1 MSGTERILFYLN
13 FFAEL
18 LLLWRFVHCQLHRT
32 YRSLF
37 WYWVVQAFA
46 AVVLMSVPMLTHR
59 YMYTYYGTQTI
70 VLFMAVFVVQD
81 LYRIALLEYP
91 AVVSLERRIMI
102 GAMAVSAIVAL
113 AGIPL
118 DFTIL
123 PGHYPAIQ
131 RFFTFERIM
140 NFVILMLLLLISGF
154 LLWFP
159 IKVRRN
165 IVVYIFGF
173 VLFHAFRS
181 FGVLLTNL
189 EPQEDTRLISTV
201 LLGLTLLCLLIWIVG
216 IRPEGERATATPGY
230 RRDPEAMQRLNR
242 QLDAINATLARFVRS

>member
-1 MSGTERILFYLN
+1 MSLTERVLFYLN

-18 LLLWRFVHCQLHRT
+18 LLLWRFIRCQLHRT

-37 WYWVVQAFA
+37 WYWVVQAVVA
-46 AVVLMSVPMLTHR
+46 LVLMSVPMFTYR
-59 YMYTYYGTQTI
+59 YLYTYYGAQTI

-102 GAMAVSAIVAL
+102 GAMVIAAMVAL
-113 AGIPL
+113 LGIPL
-118 DFTIL
+118 DSTIL

-131 RFFTFERIM
+131 RFLTFERIM

-173 VLFHAFRS
+173 VLFHASRS
-181 FGVLLTNL
+181 FGFLLINL
-189 EPQEDTRLISTV
+189 QPQEATRVISTV
-201 LLGLTLLCLLIWIVG
+201 LLGVTLLCLLIWIVG

-230 RRDPEAMQRLNR
+230 RRDPEAMRRLSR
-242 QLDAINATLARFVRS
+242 QLEAINQTLARFVRN